1 MRITLRNS
9 WKRHL
14 LSVQSNSNSKHSQNV
29 SSKCKRHFLSLFKS
43 ADTCILNSF
52 SVRTF
57 ESLLTI
63 RIGHWRVK
71 NWPKA
76 MPKSLASVY
85 NTNIT
90 FKNNIVVLTG
100 CDVSRAKKQ
109 FFLVTCGLKY
119 QRIYETFRGCYSW
132 IATYFLRACSK
143 TLTQRVTIICTG
155 SEGGFR
161 GWGQN
166 DTSWS
171 YPWYE
176 VSKNVF
182 AKAVL
187 SLVAE
192 FQKLL
197 KIMPFLGEI
206 SSKVSWV
213 ICWARDQNFFFP
225 WKVYTYGS

>member
-1 MRITLRNS
+1 MG
-9 WKRHL
+9 
-14 LSVQSNSNSKHSQNV
+14 SQP
-29 SSKCKRHFLSLFKS
+29 LFS
-43 ADTCILNSF
+43 A
-52 SVRTF
+52 
-57 ESLLTI
+57 
-63 RIGHWRVK
+63 
-71 NWPKA
+71 
-76 MPKSLASVY
+76 SLA
-85 NTNIT
+85 
-90 FKNNIVVLTG
+90 L
-100 CDVSRAKKQ
+100 C
-109 FFLVTCGLKY
+109 
-119 QRIYETFRGCYSW
+119 
-132 IATYFLRACSK
+132 LRAPTVFENS
-143 TLTQRVTIICTG
+143 LTQRVTIICTG

-182 AKAVL
+182 AEVVL

-213 ICWARDQNFFFP
+213 ICWARDQNFFFLQ
-225 WKVYTYGS
+225 KVYTCGSFCYKNFGGPMFTSGARPFVHFCKQMVVYPLRTAPNLTWSISN